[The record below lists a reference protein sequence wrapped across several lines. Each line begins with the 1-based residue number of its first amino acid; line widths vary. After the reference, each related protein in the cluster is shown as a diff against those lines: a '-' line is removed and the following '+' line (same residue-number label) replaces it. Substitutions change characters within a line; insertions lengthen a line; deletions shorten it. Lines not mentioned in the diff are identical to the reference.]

1 MQIVSSLGDNLHEI
15 SKPVFSEKKKNKKNI
30 FNSSSAEFAQGM
42 VRFMVMT
49 ETLVQ
54 MMWPSKD
61 IFFFT
66 FVTKRT
72 LIPSGLCTE

>member
-15 SKPVFSEKKKNKKNI
+15 SKPVFSKKKKNKKNI
-30 FNSSSAEFAQGM
+30 FNSPSAEFAQGK

-49 ETLVQ
+49 QTLVQ

-61 IFFFT
+61 FFF
-66 FVTKRT
+66 FFFS
-72 LIPSGLCTE
+72 LL